1 MIRAAVI
8 GVGAMGKHHARVYNE
23 LEGVELVG
31 VADPDEARR
40 QAVSRRFKVP
50 AYSSHLQL
58 LAAERPDVVSVAVPT
73 VRHHAVALSVLEHG
87 AHLLV
92 EKPIASTVAEAEDLI
107 QQAAARGLTLAVGHI
122 ERFNPAVVELKR
134 RLLAG
139 ELGRIFQVQSRRLS
153 PFPHYVQDVGV
164 VMDLA
169 THELDIMRYLLGSE
183 VERLYAEV
191 GRHVHPTHEDHLA
204 GMLRFANGVVGVL
217 DINWLTPTKVR
228 ELRLTGERGM
238 FLVDYIHQDLYFYEN
253 SEAPSRWDTLALFQ
267 GVEEGNV
274 LKLRLSKREP
284 LEQELRA
291 FINSAA
297 HQAAPIV
304 TGEDGREALRLA
316 RLLLT
321 SAIEGRVLRTTEAD
335 PANRAKPQ
343 ALP

>member
-23 LEGVELVG
+23 LEGVELAG

-40 QAVSRRFKVP
+40 QAVARRFKVP
-50 AYSSHLQL
+50 AYAHYADL
-58 LAAERPDVVSVAVPT
+58 LAAERPEVVSVTVPT
-73 VRHHAVALSVLEHG
+73 VHHHAVALSVLAQG
-87 AHLLV
+87 AHVLI
-92 EKPIASTVAEAEDLI
+92 EKPIASTLDEATDLI
-107 QQAAARGLTLAVGHI
+107 EQAAARGLTLAVGHI

-134 RLLAG
+134 RLVEG
-139 ELGRIFQVQSRRLS
+139 ELGRVFQVQSRRLS
-153 PFPHYVQDVGV
+153 PFPHYVLDVGV

-169 THELDIMRYLLGSE
+169 THELDIMRYLLNSE
-183 VERLYAEV
+183 VERIYAEV
-191 GRHVHPTHEDHLA
+191 GRQVHPTHEDQLS

-228 ELRLTGERGM
+228 ELRITGERGM

-291 FINSAA
+291 FVNAA
-297 HQAAPIV
+297 ANRTPPLV
-304 TGEDGREALRLA
+304 TGADGRQALRLA
-316 RLLLT
+316 RLLLA
-321 SAIEGRVLRTTEAD
+321 SAAEGRVLPVAEAAPQ
-335 PANRAKPQ
+335 PAA
-343 ALP
+343 